1 MEVDIKHNIAQNIRN
16 FRKAKG
22 LTQKQLGY
30 YPKYQ
35 RILIDFTAFF
45 QFCGNRVVTGHKKSP
60 RQG

>member
-35 RILIDFTAFF
+35 RILIDFTALLPL
-45 QFCGNRVVTGHKKSP
+45 KW
-60 RQG
+60 